1 MTPNNRKPTVS
12 KAERMGLWTPV
23 KSDKAICVITAVI
36 LVLLVVSGC
45 SISSEDSV
53 ESACPPARNDSEQLR
68 EYISGNIRYSDTS
81 DDGIPARLFLWPP
94 SVGHTLQDS
103 TKPEGAE
110 SEDELILELRD
121 SAGHSLKS
129 INFYV
134 QPGVFHVDPTPEAL
148 EENPDMIMFY
158 KADYFEI
165 FVANPPHYASM
176 AVLYEGNELEIEE
189 HSANTPCLSVS
200 WPTEG
205 QPFDEGDHILISFKA
220 IDTDEDELSYD
231 IHYSADGGNWYGWK
245 KTGVMKNSLL
255 SATISVA
262 SLKSS
267 DQARL
272 AVTITDGER
281 SMVWESPIFALPDY
295 EQASKDVVVDS
306 DIFTGRVSF
315 SSDGSYR
322 QVSVDPVHSMPR
334 PPVYLSAGEYIL
346 ELLDADGTVLRS
358 VPFSISEES
367 VDIHPAE
374 SGEISSVSSQASF
387 DVIVSNPPDYAKFR
401 ISHSG
406 KEISVFDRSQ
416 NAPSLSMNGPSE
428 RQRFAND
435 DTIALSWT
443 GNDLDGDELDYIVY
457 YSTDGGTSYN
467 VISPAGNSTSVNFD
481 DLDGSEQTR
490 FAVSVSDGTRS
501 TFVETPVF
509 AVDNHPP
516 VVYIIS
522 PLSSSVLADEQ
533 GVLLKGRA
541 DDKEDGSINSNFS
554 WSSNIDGHLGSGDN
568 ITSLSATDFTEGNH
582 IITLTVTDSNG
593 ATAAATTDI
602 TIKHRQNQP
611 PTAND
616 DIIRVAPDDRVLID
630 VLANDIDVE
639 GDFKHETLAIVDRPV
654 LGTTEIAKNE
664 QRKSVI
670 AYTAGSPGTDYFT
683 YLICDEI
690 DCDVAQVA
698 VTIATD
704 GCTIWGTERDDTLR
718 GTPGND
724 VICGLGGNDT
734 IYGNGGDDIIRT
746 GGGNDTIYGEAGNDL
761 IYSVA
766 GDDTIYAGE
775 GDDTIKAGLGD
786 DVVFAGAGD
795 DTIYGEA
802 GDDTTDSGTGDDI
815 VRGSDGNDRI
825 TGGDGAD
832 ELYGGPGD
840 DILDGGAGN
849 DTIHGSKGDDT
860 IYGGPGD
867 DIIRG
872 NLGADTIYPGEG
884 NDTLEGSTQ
893 QDTII
898 Q

>member
-1 MTPNNRKPTVS
+1 MADRNYERVASNSEKPCLA
-12 KAERMGLWTPV
+12 KARRMGLWAPV
-23 KSDKAICVITAVI
+23 KSEKAMYIIAAII
-36 LVLLVVSGC
+36 LVLLVASGC
-45 SISSEDSV
+45 STSSEDLV
-53 ESACPPARNDSEQLR
+53 ESACPLVPNDSEQLR
-68 EYISGNIRYSDTS
+68 EYINGKIRYSDTS
-81 DDGIPARLFLWPP
+81 DDGIPVRVILRPV
-94 SVGHTLQDS
+94 SVSNASRDS

-110 SEDELILELRD
+110 DEDELILELRD

-134 QPGVFHVDPTPEAL
+134 QPSVWHIDPDPKIL
-148 EENPDMIMFY
+148 EENPDMIIWF
-158 KADYFEI
+158 KDDYFDI
-165 FVANPPHYASM
+165 FVANPPKYASM
-176 AVLYEGNELEIEE
+176 AVLYKGSELEIEE

-200 WPTEG
+200 WPTENRA
-205 QPFDEGDHILISFKA
+205 FEESDHISITFEA
-220 IDTDEDELSYD
+220 TDADGDELSYD
-231 IHYSADGGNWYGWK
+231 IYYSADGGNYYGWK
-245 KTGVMKNSLL
+245 KTAVMKNSLL

-267 DQARL
+267 DRSRL
-272 AVTITDGER
+272 AVAVTDGER

-306 DIFTGRVSF
+306 DHFTGSVSF
-315 SSDGSYR
+315 SSDGSPM
-322 QVSVDPVHSMPR
+322 QVSVNPVHSMPR
-334 PPVYLSAGEYIL
+334 PPVSVSAGEYSL

-358 VPFSISEES
+358 APFSVSEES
-367 VDIHPAE
+367 VDIEPSE

-387 DVIVSNPPDYAKFR
+387 DVIASNPPDYAKFR
-401 ISHSG
+401 ITHSG
-406 KEISVFDRSQ
+406 KEIRVFDRSQ
-416 NAPSLSMNGPSE
+416 NAPSLSLNGPSE

-443 GNDLDGDELDYIVY
+443 GSDLDGDELDYIVY
-457 YSTDGGTSYN
+457 YSTNSGTSYN
-467 VISPAGNSTSVNFD
+467 VISQAGNRTSVNFD
-481 DLDGSEQTR
+481 DLDGSERTR

-516 VVYIIS
+516 VAYIIS

-533 GVLLKGRA
+533 VVLFKGRA
-541 DDKEDGSINSNFS
+541 DDKEDGSIKSNFS
-554 WSSNIDGHLGSGDN
+554 WSSNIDGHLGFGDN
-568 ITSLSATDFTEGNH
+568 NTSLSAADFTEGNH

-593 ATAAATTDI
+593 ATATATTDI
-602 TIKHRQNQP
+602 TIKHRQNQLP
-611 PTAND
+611 IAND

-630 VLANDIDVE
+630 VLANDIDIE
-639 GDFKHETLAIVDRPV
+639 GDFNLETLAIYDRPV
-654 LGTTEIAKNE
+654 LGTAGIIKPVLGAAEIAKNE

-683 YLICDEI
+683 YLICDKT
-690 DCDVAQVA
+690 DCDIAQVT
-698 VTIATD
+698 VTITTD
-704 GCTIWGTERDDTLR
+704 GCTILGTEQDDILR

-734 IYGNGGDDIIRT
+734 VYGRG
-746 GGGNDTIYGEAGNDL
+746 
-761 IYSVA
+761 
-766 GDDTIYAGE
+766 GDDTIRTGR
-775 GDDTIKAGLGD
+775 
-786 DVVFAGAGD
+786 GD
-795 DTIYGEA
+795 DTIYGGEGDDIIHGEA
-802 GDDTTDSGTGDDI
+802 GDDTIDSGTGDDI

-849 DTIHGSKGDDT
+849 DIIHGSKGDDT

-867 DIIRG
+867 DTIRG
-872 NLGADTIYPGEG
+872 NLGADIIYPGEG
-884 NDTLEGSTQ
+884 NDTLEGSTE